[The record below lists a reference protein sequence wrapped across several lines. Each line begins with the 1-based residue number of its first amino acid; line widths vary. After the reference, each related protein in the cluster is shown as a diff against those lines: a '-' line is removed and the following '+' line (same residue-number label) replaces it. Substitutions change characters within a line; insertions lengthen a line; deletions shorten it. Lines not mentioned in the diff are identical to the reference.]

1 MNESNLR
8 SRIRKAIGESDMPAD
23 LSHRTRVALQQTAAA
38 PPAGRQWIPGAIAAV
53 LAIAVVAGF
62 FAVGAYNR
70 NHNVP
75 VGPGPKATVTPLPSP
90 STSPNSLGVVTDL
103 AVSSNAVYALY
114 APTGTEG
121 PLAGAG
127 TTMVA
132 RIDRR
137 TQAVVKAGPF
147 PGALHMAV
155 GSGGVWVA
163 GNRLMLLDADS
174 LKQLTEIAL
183 PAETAGSIEVVASTA
198 GVWIA
203 HGGHLYQL
211 DPKTGRTLQTRTFSG
226 IAVSIALSPNG
237 GRIYVGADTNLSLW
251 NPGVATIAAFDTT
264 TMNQVAS
271 TQSDGASLGGPR
283 VAAANDAVWVA
294 IATGMQGHVER
305 RRASDLSHQP
315 VPVAEQ
321 RHSNSV
327 RVYVAGGFV
336 WTTDGQAGRLE
347 CLDPQTGSVLSSKE
361 FPLAGVVAGDSAS
374 IYVAGS
380 TGFDSLIPDPSC
392 KKMS

>member
-23 LSHRTRVALQQTAAA
+23 LSHRTRVALKQTAAA
-38 PPAGRQWIPGAIAAV
+38 PPAGRQWIPGAIAAM

-75 VGPGPKATVTPLPSP
+75 VGPGPKATATPLPSP
-90 STSPNSLGVVTDL
+90 STSPNSLGAVTDL

-147 PGALHMAV
+147 PGALHIAV

-198 GVWIA
+198 GVWVA
-203 HGGHLYQL
+203 HGRHVYRL
-211 DPKTGRTLQTRTFSG
+211 DAKTGRTLQTRMFSG
-226 IAVSIALSPNG
+226 IATSIALSPNG
-237 GRIYVGADTNLSLW
+237 GRIYVGADGDPFAWYS
-251 NPGVATIAAFDTT
+251 VATINAFDTST
-264 TMNQVAS
+264 LNEVAS
-271 TQSDGASLGGPR
+271 TQTDGAGLGGPK
-283 VAAANDAVWVA
+283 VAAANDGVWAA
-294 IATGMQGHVER
+294 IATGMQGYVEH
-305 RRASDLSHQP
+305 RRASDLSRLP
-315 VPVAEQ
+315 VPPSDQ
-321 RHSNSV
+321 RHSNGV
-327 RVYVAGGFV
+327 RVYVAGGYV
-336 WTTDGQAGRLE
+336 WATDGGTGRLD

-361 FPLAGVVAGDSAS
+361 HLLGGVVAGDSSS
-374 IYVAGS
+374 IYVGGS
-380 TGFDSLIPDPSC
+380 TGVESLTPDPSC
-392 KKMS
+392 KRIS